1 VSRAAASALAAALL
15 AAGCASKPPASPD
28 AAACLAEVP
37 SAKRTSDYAQRLAS
51 LKTRAAFFA
60 GCMEAR
66 GYELNEAALQ
76 DESAAIPS
84 SRCGCASRSFGLPL
98 STGARSRAAD
108 PPRGLKF
115 PRAAQILDV
124 RLSILGQQER
134 RSILQRSSPFTQL

>member
-76 DESAAIPS
+76 DELF
-84 SRCGCASRSFGLPL
+84 RQEQVRN
-98 STGARSRAAD
+98 AD
-108 PPRGLKF
+108 PLGGDPQLALRLREQEL
-115 PRAAQILDV
+115 RA
-124 RLSILGQQER
+124 
-134 RSILQRSSPFTQL
+134 SPEYWRKVPGG